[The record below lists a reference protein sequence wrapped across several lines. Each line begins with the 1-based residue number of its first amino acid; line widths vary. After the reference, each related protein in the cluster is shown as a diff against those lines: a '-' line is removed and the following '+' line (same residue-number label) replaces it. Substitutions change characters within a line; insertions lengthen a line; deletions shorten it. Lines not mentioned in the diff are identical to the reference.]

1 VLCPIFTTKFWE
13 PSKRTTLNFAPHPN
27 KQTAHTTNTK
37 SHLPVIVAMDPPS
50 DSTPSAVHTQL
61 CQHLDFLYPES
72 NTLQLADKIIA
83 VFSDVQCQQPLPL
96 HRLWSEQ
103 DCLLITYGDSIT
115 DEHSAPLDTLQLF
128 LSQYLQETMS
138 AVHVLPFCPFS
149 SDDGFSVI
157 DYTQVNPEL
166 GTWTQ
171 ISDIASHY
179 RLMADIVINHVSAD
193 SQWFQ
198 NYRNGVEPS
207 ASYIM
212 EANVGDDL
220 SAVVRPRASALLRP
234 TETANGL
241 KHVWCTFSHDQ
252 VDLDFRNP
260 QVLLEFLKIIR
271 LYLQQ
276 GVSIFRL
283 DAVGFLW
290 KESGTNCMH
299 LPQTH
304 EVVKLIRTVTD
315 SFAPGTLLITETN
328 VPNHENLTYFGNRNE
343 AHVIYN
349 FSLAPLLVHALLTGN
364 TEHLKRWIMSMPPA
378 PVGCTYLNFTAS
390 HDGIGMR
397 PAEGLLSQ
405 EEQLQLVETVRNFGG
420 RISTRRTEDGGERVY
435 ELNVALFD
443 ALRGTVDGED
453 QWQVERF
460 LCSQTVMLGLE
471 GIPAFYIHSLLA
483 TPNDAEGVAAT
494 QQNRSINRHKW
505 NWSELQQQLS
515 NGSVHSHVFR
525 ELTRRIQ
532 LRRQHAPFH
541 PNATQFT
548 LQLSDAF
555 FAFWRQSTDRSQSIF
570 CVHNMT
576 NQIQELRLSDLNLI
590 ATDAWYDAISGIGLD
605 QETAVLAVTPY
616 QSLWITN
623 R

>member
-1 VLCPIFTTKFWE
+1 MDASSETD
-13 PSKRTTLNFAPHPN
+13 
-27 KQTAHTTNTK
+27 HT
-37 SHLPVIVAMDPPS
+37 
-50 DSTPSAVHTQL
+50 AVHNQL
-61 CQHLDFLYPES
+61 CQHLNFLYPES
-72 NTLQLADKIIA
+72 DTQQLADEVIEIFKGI
-83 VFSDVQCQQPLPL
+83 QHKNPLSL
-96 HRLWSEQ
+96 DQLWTEQ

-115 DEHSAPLDTLQLF
+115 EEHAAPLDTLQQF
-128 LSQYLQETMS
+128 LSQHLRDSVS
-138 AVHVLPFCPFS
+138 AVHILPFCPFS
-149 SDDGFSVI
+149 SDDGFAVI
-157 DYTQVNPEL
+157 DYTQVNPQL
-166 GTWTQ
+166 GTWSQ
-171 ISDIASHY
+171 ISDIASQY
-179 RLMADIVINHVSAD
+179 KLMADIVINHVSAQ

-198 NYRNGVEPS
+198 NYRNGIEPG
-207 ASYIM
+207 ATYIM
-212 EANVGDDL
+212 EANAGDDL

-276 GVSIFRL
+276 GVSVFRI

-290 KESGTNCMH
+290 KEPGTNCMH

-349 FSLAPLLVHALLTGN
+349 FSLAPLLVHALLTGK
-364 TEHLKRWIMSMPPA
+364 TEHIKRWIMSMPPA
-378 PVGCTYLNFTAS
+378 PAGCTYLNFTAS

-397 PAEGLLSQ
+397 PAEGLLSH
-405 EEQLQLVETVRNFGG
+405 EEQLQMVETVRSFGG

-443 ALRGTVDGED
+443 ALRGTVKGED

-483 TPNDAEGVAAT
+483 TPNDQDGVEAT
-494 QQNRSINRHKW
+494 QHNRSINRRKW
-505 NWSELQQQLS
+505 NWPELQQELS
-515 NGSVHSHVFR
+515 TDTVHSRVFC
-525 ELTRRIQ
+525 ELTRRMQ
-532 LRRQHAPFH
+532 LRRKHAPFH

-548 LQLSDAF
+548 LQLSGAF
-555 FAFWRQSTDRSQSIF
+555 FAFWRQSHDRSQSIF

-576 NQIQELRLSDLNLI
+576 DQTQELRLSDLNLI
-590 ATDAWYDAISGIGLD
+590 STDAWYDAISGNQLD
-605 QETAVLAVTPY
+605 EQTTVLEVTPY

>member
-1 VLCPIFTTKFWE
+1 MPDVD
-13 PSKRTTLNFAPHPN
+13 SA
-27 KQTAHTTNTK
+27 
-37 SHLPVIVAMDPPS
+37 S
-50 DSTPSAVHTQL
+50 DKDDLAVRSQL
-61 CQHLDFLYPES
+61 CQHLAFLYPEA
-72 NTLQLADKIIA
+72 NAELLADEVISIFDDLK
-83 VFSDVQCQQPLPL
+83 QQRPLPL
-96 HRLWSEQ
+96 HQLWSEK
-103 DCLLITYGDSIT
+103 DCMLITYGDSIV
-115 DEHSAPLDTLQLF
+115 DDNSVPLEILQQF
-128 LSQYLQETMS
+128 LHGHLNDSVS

-149 SDDGFSVI
+149 SDDGFAVI
-157 DYTQVNPEL
+157 DYTKVNAKL
-166 GTWTQ
+166 GQWSQ
-171 ISDIASHY
+171 ISEISDQY
-179 RLMADIVINHVSAD
+179 RLMADIVINHVSSK
-193 SQWFQ
+193 SQWFR
-198 NYRNGVEPS
+198 NYCKGVEPG
-207 ASYIM
+207 ASYFI
-212 EANVGDDL
+212 EAKVGDDL
-220 SAVVRPRASALLRP
+220 SAVVRPRATPLLRP
-234 TETANGL
+234 TETANGM

-252 VDLDFRNP
+252 IDLNFRNP
-260 QVLLEFLKIIR
+260 KVLMEFLRIIR
-271 LYLQQ
+271 VYLQR

-290 KESGTNCMH
+290 KEPGTNCMH

-349 FSLAPLLVHALLTGN
+349 FSLAPLLVHALLTGK
-364 TEHLKRWIMSMPPA
+364 TEYLKRWMMSMPPA

-397 PAEGLLSQ
+397 PAEGLLSD
-405 EEQLQLVETVRNFGG
+405 EEQFEMVETVSRFGG
-420 RISTRRTEDGGERVY
+420 KISTRRTADGGQRVY

-443 ALRGTVDGED
+443 ALRGTVGGED

-483 TPNDAEGVAAT
+483 TPNDQQGVAAT
-494 QQNRSINRHKW
+494 EHNRSINRHKW
-505 NWSELQQQLS
+505 NWPELKELLGDDQ
-515 NGSVHSHVFR
+515 SVHSQVFH
-525 ELTRRIQ
+525 ELTRRMQ
-532 LRRQHAPFH
+532 LRRSHAPFH

-548 LQLSDAF
+548 LQLSDGV
-555 FAFWRQSTDRSQSIF
+555 FAFWRQSSDRSQSIF

-576 NQIQELRLSDLNLI
+576 DTTQELRLSDLNLI
-590 ATDAWYDAISGIGLD
+590 ANDSWYDAISECRFDD
-605 QETAVLAVTPY
+605 QTAVLEMTPY